1 MAENALRYF
10 VLVSG
15 PSPLSVEQE
24 NFGDFEL
31 SNTSRGSWLYAIP
44 MAFELS

>member
-15 PSPLSVEQE
+15 AAPLSVEQE
-24 NFGDFEL
+24 NLATFEL
-31 SNTSRGSWLYAIP
+31 SDTSRGS
-44 MAFELS
+44 